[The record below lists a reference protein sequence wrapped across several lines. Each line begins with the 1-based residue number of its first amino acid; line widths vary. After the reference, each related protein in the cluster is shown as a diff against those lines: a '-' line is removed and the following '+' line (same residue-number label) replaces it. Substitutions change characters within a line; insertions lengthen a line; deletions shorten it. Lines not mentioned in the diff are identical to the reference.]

1 MGKDVAKMYVTIAK
15 NLTEKHEYDIFR
27 IWSEKKTVEAID
39 MLKFSILRKEGKD
52 NNQVYKVNFDP
63 KLKVIIKE
71 ARFLDR
77 IGKEIPH
84 TIINI
89 ALQDKDYARHINK
102 LNQLLRSY
110 NSALTE
116 LRPVEK
122 KLLTKQIN
130 KLDRLMNKGLENH
143 NWFSLSISEY
153 IKECRKGIDEFKET
167 KGRVLQHSRNIEK
180 QVKNIENAILIRP
193 I

>member
-1 MGKDVAKMYVTIAK
+1 MYVTIAK

-153 IKECRKGIDEFKET
+153 IKECRKG
-167 KGRVLQHSRNIEK
+167 S
-180 QVKNIENAILIRP
+180 
-193 I
+193 